1 MTYGKNCRMKMIIN
15 YTFKFT
21 RSLKKLSK
29 EEASKF
35 TKKVSIFELN
45 HSHPLLKTHKLK
57 GKLKNYWSF
66 SINYSQ
72 RVLFIFENENEV
84 TFIDIGTHRIYK

>member
-1 MTYGKNCRMKMIIN
+1 MKMIIN

-29 EEASKF
+29 EEASEF
-35 TKKVSIFELN
+35 TKKVSIFELD
-45 HSHPLLKTHKLK
+45 HFHPLLKTHKLK
-57 GKLKNYWSF
+57 GELKNYWSF
-66 SINYSQ
+66 SVSYSL
-72 RVLFIFENENEV
+72 RVLFIFENKDET